1 MPRKAKNF
9 LLSRARAEPLANH
22 RQEHLA
28 DAGKTTCTVLFMV
41 VAMSAGKT
49 PPPKR
54 RGQSIPWDQS
64 PLRRDQIS
72 VKLSSP
78 SPFTSEA

>member
-1 MPRKAKNF
+1 
-9 LLSRARAEPLANH
+9 
-22 RQEHLA
+22 
-28 DAGKTTCTVLFMV
+28 
-41 VAMSAGKT
+41 MSAVKT

-54 RGQSIPWDQS
+54 RGQSIRLDQS